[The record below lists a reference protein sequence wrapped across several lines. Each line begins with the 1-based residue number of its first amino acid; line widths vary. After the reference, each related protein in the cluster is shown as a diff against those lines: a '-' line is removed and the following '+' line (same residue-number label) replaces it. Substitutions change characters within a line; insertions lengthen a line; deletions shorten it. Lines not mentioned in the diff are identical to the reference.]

1 MRFVAIA
8 LIKLYQKLL
17 SPLFAGS
24 CRFYPSCSNYS
35 IDAFREHGFFK
46 GMYLTAKR
54 VLRCNP
60 FFEGGYD
67 PVPEKH
73 CSHNLKTINKI

>member
-54 VLRCNP
+54 ILRCNP